1 MCFNS
6 FFNLATA
13 TAGLNFFK
21 EIKKMLLLVL
31 AALLAIVALA
41 FVIVNVF
48 FKKEGLTIAVF
59 GLVIIAVILTLLFL
73 FL

>member
-1 MCFNS
+1 
-6 FFNLATA
+6 
-13 TAGLNFFK
+13 
-21 EIKKMLLLVL
+21 MLLLVL